1 MAGFLLSYCGIGK
14 EFFMGIRTT
23 RSSVNSNFKAV
34 KSKLMAFSRDIDNAV
49 KNAMEE
55 ALREIAKQIFEKSQE
70 YAPMDEGHLRES
82 AKIHEIQWEGN
93 VVKTSIS
100 YGNEKV
106 NYAFFVHEDM
116 PSAVSPKK
124 YTTDGTGPKYLQRA
138 VEEIFTDENVRKVF
152 LKAIKNKR
160 GRT

>member
-1 MAGFLLSYCGIGK
+1 MAGFLLSYYGIGK

-34 KSKLMAFSRDIDNAV
+34 KKKLISYHKEMERASKE
-49 KNAMEE
+49 AMEE
-55 ALREIAKQIFEKSQE
+55 ALKEIAQEIFAKSQE